1 METIIYNVA
10 KSQLSPKLKSII
22 NKESLRSFLW
32 VFKGM
37 GRIVSKFS
45 W

>member
-22 NKESLRSFLW
+22 IRLNCKSSIQGKR
-32 VFKGM
+32 
-37 GRIVSKFS
+37 
-45 W
+45 